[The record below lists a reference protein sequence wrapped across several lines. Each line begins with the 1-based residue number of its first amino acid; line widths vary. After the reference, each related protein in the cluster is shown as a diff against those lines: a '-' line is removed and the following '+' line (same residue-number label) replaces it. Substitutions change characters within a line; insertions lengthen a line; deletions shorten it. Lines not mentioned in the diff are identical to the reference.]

1 MFILSVYE
9 PPTLAGGRYT
19 SMELL
24 YDHLTRASSY
34 RACGSSEY
42 SHSAKT
48 AVPTPCV
55 QLSTAIA

>member
-24 YDHLTRASSY
+24 YDHLTP
-34 RACGSSEY
+34 SEL
-42 SHSAKT
+42 
-48 AVPTPCV
+48 VPSV
-55 QLSTAIA
+55 RV